1 MYNLD
6 KYIANI
12 LKGNVK
18 DENNDGNNST
28 TFFNYI
34 KNVPI
39 EENEIVVLFNVTSLY
54 TNIPI
59 FDTLSKIKDYANN
72 NDQFARETA
81 ITQGKFLDV
90 VDLVLTT
97 TC

>member
-12 LKGNVK
+12 LKGYVK
-18 DENNDGNNST
+18 DENDDGKNST
-28 TFFNYI
+28 NYI

-59 FDTLSKIKDYANN
+59 FDTLSKIKDYVNN

-81 ITQGKFLDV
+81 IPQGKFLDV
-90 VDLVLTT
+90 S
-97 TC
+97 